1 MSMPPGNILII
12 PGKIADKD
20 DLERARGLRAA
31 SCLWQMLV
39 AAKAQLGAVDWYA
52 LGLAEAEAVLEAWQ
66 TGGQHGFFDIWEQR
80 RGEMGRNRP
89 APSSTELGARRM
101 VILFCIALERGGLN
115 RRAARKFA
123 ARELEH
129 AGVFATVPSHRTI
142 EYWQTEQPPL
152 TPAEEQ
158 LLATAIACC
167 GVGQPHRIARYFV
180 GLAHL
185 VHNPA
190 ARVVHEIA
198 P

>member
-1 MSMPPGNILII
+1 MTPGNILII
-12 PGKIADKD
+12 PGRTADKD
-20 DLERARGLRAA
+20 HLERARGLRAA
-31 SCLWQMLV
+31 ACFCEMLV

-52 LGLAEAEAVLEAWQ
+52 LGLAEAEAALEAWQ
-66 TGGQHGFFDIWEQR
+66 TGGQHGFFAIWEQR
-80 RGEMGRNRP
+80 RGKMGRNRP
-89 APSSTELGARRM
+89 APSSTELHARRM
-101 VILFCIALERGGLN
+101 AILFCIALERGGLN

-123 ARELEH
+123 ARELER
-129 AGVFATVPSHRTI
+129 ANVFATAPSHRTI
-142 EYWQTEQPPL
+142 EHWQAEQPPL
-152 TPAEEQ
+152 TPDEEQ

-167 GVGQPHRIARYFV
+167 GVHQPHHLARYFV